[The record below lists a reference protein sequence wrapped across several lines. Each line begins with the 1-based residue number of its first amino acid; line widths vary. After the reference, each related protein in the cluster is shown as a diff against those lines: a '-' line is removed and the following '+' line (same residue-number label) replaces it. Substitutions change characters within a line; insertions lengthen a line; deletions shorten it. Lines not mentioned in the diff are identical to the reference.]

1 MSQPTKL
8 SALVFWA
15 MVLLGGAVLA
25 PCLILP
31 AWLEYEASL
40 DLRAL
45 RQQQVERRQAEVEK
59 LRKQRE
65 YLETDEAYVL
75 RLARDNLNIEIP
87 GAQQIV
93 VDPSPLAGSSATTAP
108 AGPSSRPADELVPE
122 LSALVENLMQR
133 YPLAQV
139 FVHPKTRPPLLF
151 IGAGLILTAI
161 VLLSAPAARSKRLLD
176 RAYGSAPGVDADG
189 YLRERDW
196 NS

>member
-8 SALVFWA
+8 SAFVFWA

-87 GAQQIV
+87 GAQQIAV
-93 VDPSPLAGSSATTAP
+93 EPSPLVEPGATTAP
-108 AGPSSRPADELVPE
+108 SGPSSRPADELVPE
-122 LSALVENLMQR
+122 LSALIESLMQR
-133 YPLAQV
+133 YPLTQV

-151 IGAGLILTAI
+151 IGGGLILTAI
-161 VLLSAPAARSKRLLD
+161 VLLSAPAMRSKRAFD
-176 RAYGSAPGVDADG
+176 RAYGPTPGVDADG
-189 YLRERDW
+189 YLSERDW
-196 NS
+196 TS